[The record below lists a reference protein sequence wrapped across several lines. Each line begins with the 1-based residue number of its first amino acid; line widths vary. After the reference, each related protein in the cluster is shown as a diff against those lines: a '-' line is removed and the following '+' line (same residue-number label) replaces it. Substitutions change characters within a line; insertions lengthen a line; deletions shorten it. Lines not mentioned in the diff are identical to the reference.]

1 MGPAQLTL
9 DLTPDP
15 RRGRGDFMVTGS
27 NAEALAMIDAVADW
41 PSGRMLVVGP
51 AGSGRTHLA
60 AIWAA
65 ERGVTLLAGAGFRR
79 PDPGPAY
86 ALDDA
91 DAVAGDAP
99 AEEALFHLLN
109 RAEADGAPLLMTAR
123 AAPGA
128 WGIALPDLDSRL
140 RACPV
145 TRMHHPDDALLTMA
159 LVKLCDDRQLA
170 LDDPVLRYVVARMER
185 SLADAVRIVDAL
197 DRAALN
203 RQKRVSRPMAAEV
216 LARMKPAPCP

>member
-9 DLTPDP
+9 DLAPDL
-15 RRGRGDFMVTGS
+15 RLGRADFMLTPA
-27 NAEALAMIDAVADW
+27 NADALAAVDAVADW
-41 PSGRMLVVGP
+41 PSGRMLVAGP

-60 AIWAA
+60 SIWAA
-65 ERGVTLLAGAGFRR
+65 DRGVRLLRGADFKR
-79 PDPGPAY
+79 PETAAAY

-91 DAVAGDAP
+91 DAVAGDP
-99 AEEALFHLLN
+99 LAEEALFHLLN
-109 RAEADGAPLLMTAR
+109 RADADGAPLLMTAR
-123 AAPGA
+123 DVPGT

-145 TRMHHPDDALLTMA
+145 VRMHRPDDALLAMA

-170 LDDPVLRYVVARMER
+170 LDEPVLRYLVARMDR
-185 SLADAVRIVDAL
+185 SLAAAAMIVEAL

-203 RQKRVSRPMAAEV
+203 RQRRPSRPMAADI
-216 LARMKPAPCP
+216 LAQMKHTPCP

>member
-9 DLTPDP
+9 DLAPDP
-15 RRGRGDFMVTGS
+15 RLGRTDFMVTPA
-27 NAEALAMIDAVADW
+27 NATALASVDAVADW
-41 PSGRMLVVGP
+41 PSRRMVVAGP

-65 ERGVTLLAGAGFRR
+65 DRGVTPLRGAGFTR
-79 PDPGPAY
+79 PAPAPAY

-91 DAVAGDAP
+91 DAVAGDP
-99 AEEALFHLLN
+99 VAEEALFHLLN
-109 RAEADGAPLLMTAR
+109 RAEADGTPLLMTAR
-123 AAPGA
+123 DVPGT

-145 TRMHHPDDALLTMA
+145 ARLNLPDDALLTMA

-170 LDDPVLRYVVARMER
+170 LDDHVLRYIVARMDR
-185 SLADAVRIVDAL
+185 SLAAAARIVDAL
-197 DRAALN
+197 DRVALN
-203 RQKRVSRPMAAEV
+203 RQKRVSRPMAGDV
-216 LARMKPAPCP
+216 LAQMKQTRCP